1 MTVLHV
7 QGTRLAEQQVSK
19 PMVRPFLASLGVLFV
34 LAMHYFQHNPG
45 GSGLELSFNATSWI
59 PFSFAIAFGLLE
71 ICRQKTWRYS
81 RLTLIL
87 FACCTLLTIPA
98 LYPNAVGSEVIN
110 RLLGLWAG
118 LLFFIGLQQFS
129 FSQKQRQR
137 MLWMILAAVWIQ
149 ALFGW
154 CQFLVLE
161 PGNAIGYDTVEN
173 RPYGIFQ
180 QPNVMASFLATG
192 LVLSAYLL
200 TRIPMYRGKW
210 SWLQLVLLLTPVV
223 TIPMLVVLSSRTGWL
238 GAVVGTGL
246 MIPYLRR
253 FAAKAQWRMWLLM
266 VVLGLSVSWNL
277 SSNSGWA
284 PSDNKLSLESA
295 RSIHIPQ
302 AFNMFLKQPLTGY
315 GYGTFEPSFITQ
327 TAQWHQADPE
337 QHYGL
342 AALDHPHNELLYWA
356 SEGGIVPLLALLLA
370 AVAVFARI
378 KKAREGTQLALV
390 GLFFPITLHTQLEY
404 PFYHS
409 LVHWAIFIILIYWV
423 DNLTAKYYKL
433 KANYVLTIRFLVL
446 LLPIATASY
455 MATTLY
461 SGYLLT
467 KYETTR
473 PTNVDYLLK
482 VNNPWAWKN
491 RFEWDLH
498 VTQLQLGA
506 ASSNPDLV
514 NEYIQWAT
522 KKAVNWPRPA
532 LYQNLIAAY
541 LFLGNQSQAEQI
553 RQEAKYLF
561 PGNDFTSSEAIPV
574 LIKPDSIAEDPNHSA
589 EISGSPS

>member
-7 QGTRLAEQQVSK
+7 QGTRLAEQKISK
-19 PMVRPFLASLGVLFV
+19 PMVRPFLASIGFLFL

-45 GSGLELSFNATSWI
+45 GSGLELSFNAASWI
-59 PFSFAIAFGLLE
+59 PFSFAVAFGLFE

-87 FACCTLLTIPA
+87 IACCTLLTVPA
-98 LYPNAVGSEVIN
+98 FYPNAVGSEVIN
-110 RLLGLWAG
+110 RLLALWAG
-118 LLFFIGLQQFS
+118 LIFFICLQQFS
-129 FSQKQRQR
+129 FTHSQRQR
-137 MLWMILAAVWIQ
+137 MLWMVLIAVWIQ
-149 ALFGW
+149 ASLGW
-154 CQFLVLE
+154 YQFIWLE
-161 PGNAIGYDTVEN
+161 PDNWMGYDTIGN

-200 TRIPMYRGKW
+200 ARIPMYRGKW
-210 SWLQLVLLLTPVV
+210 SWQQLFLLLTPVI
-223 TIPMLVVLSSRTGWL
+223 TIPILVVLSSRTGWL
-238 GAVVGTGL
+238 GAIIGTGL

-253 FAAKAQWRMWLLM
+253 FAAKAPYRMWLLM
-266 VVLGLSVSWNL
+266 IALGLSASWNL
-277 SSNSGWA
+277 VSSTGWT
-284 PSDNKLSLESA
+284 PVEKKVSLESA

-315 GYGTFEPSFITQ
+315 GYGTFETSFITQ
-327 TAQWHQADPE
+327 TAQWHHADPE
-337 QHYGL
+337 QHFGM

-356 SEGGIVPLLALLLA
+356 SEGGVVPLLALLLA
-370 AVAVFARI
+370 AAAVFAKI

-409 LVHWAIFIILIYWV
+409 LAHWVIFIILIYWV
-423 DNLTAKYYKL
+423 DNLTAKYYRF
-433 KANYVLTIRFLVL
+433 KASYVLTIRVLVV
-446 LLPIATASY
+446 LLPIATTSY
-455 MATTLY
+455 MVTTLY

-473 PTNVDYLLK
+473 PVNVDYLLK
-482 VNNPWAWKN
+482 VNNPWAWKH

-506 ASSNPDLV
+506 SSNNPTLI

-522 KKAVNWPRPA
+522 QKAVNWPRPA

-541 LFLGNQSQAEQI
+541 HLLGNISQAEQI
-553 RQEAKYLF
+553 RQEAQYLF
-561 PGNDFTSSEAIPV
+561 PNIDFTSSEATPILSQAASDTNKQANQPATT
-574 LIKPDSIAEDPNHSA
+574 K
-589 EISGSPS
+589 

>member
-1 MTVLHV
+1 MTVLHL
-7 QGTRLAEQQVSK
+7 QGTKLAEQKISK
-19 PMVRPFLASLGVLFV
+19 PMVKPFLISLGMLFL

-45 GSGLELSFNATSWI
+45 GAGLELSFNITSWI

-81 RLTLIL
+81 RLTLAL
-87 FACCTLLTIPA
+87 FCCCTLLTIPA
-98 LYPNAVGSEVIN
+98 LYSNAVGADVVN

-137 MLWMILAAVWIQ
+137 MLWMILIAVWIQ
-149 ALFGW
+149 TLFGW
-154 CQFLVLE
+154 YQFLWLE
-161 PGNAIGYDTVEN
+161 PGNAIGYNTIEN

-200 TRIPMYRGKW
+200 ARIPMYRGKW
-210 SWLQLVLLLTPVV
+210 SWQQLVLLLTPVI
-223 TIPMLVVLSSRTGWL
+223 TIPMLVILSSRTGWL
-238 GAVVGTGL
+238 GAVVGVGL

-266 VVLGLSVSWNL
+266 IALGLSVSWSLN
-277 SSNSGWA
+277 SSTGWA
-284 PSDNKLSLESA
+284 PKEERVSLESA

-302 AFNMFLKQPLTGY
+302 AFRMFLKEPLTGY
-315 GYGTFEPSFITQ
+315 GYGTFEPAYITQ
-327 TAQWHQADPE
+327 TALWHQANPE
-337 QHYGL
+337 QPYGL
-342 AALDHPHNELLYWA
+342 AALDHPHNELAYWA
-356 SEGGIVPLLALLLA
+356 SEGGIVPLAALLIAA
-370 AVAVFARI
+370 AVVLFKIR
-378 KKAREGTQLALV
+378 KAREGTQLALV

-409 LVHWAIFIILIYWV
+409 LAHWVIFIILIYWV
-423 DNLTAKYYKL
+423 DNLTAKYHKVQV
-433 KANYVLTIRFLVL
+433 NYVLTIRAVVL
-446 LLPIATASY
+446 FLPIAVTSY
-455 MATTLY
+455 MATALY

-467 KYETTR
+467 KYETTQ
-473 PTNVDYLLK
+473 PVNVDYLLK

-498 VTQLQLGA
+498 LTQLQLGA
-506 ASSNPDLV
+506 TTNNRELV
-514 NEYIQWAT
+514 GEYIQWAT
-522 KKAVNWPRPA
+522 NKAVSWPRPA

-541 LFLGNQSQAEQI
+541 QYLGNQKQAEQI
-553 RQEAKYLF
+553 RQEAKFLF
-561 PGNDFTSSEAIPV
+561 PNQDFASSQAIPA
-574 LIKPDSIAEDPNHSA
+574 LKESA
-589 EISGSPS
+589 SRSEKNIDGQPKS

>member
-7 QGTRLAEQQVSK
+7 QGTRLAEQKISK
-19 PMVRPFLASLGVLFV
+19 PMVRPFLASLGFLFL

-45 GSGLELSFNATSWI
+45 GSGLELSFNAASWI
-59 PFSFAIAFGLLE
+59 PFSFAIAFGLFE

-87 FACCTLLTIPA
+87 IVCCILLTIPA

-110 RLLGLWAG
+110 RLSGLWAG
-118 LLFFIGLQQFS
+118 MIFFICLQQFS
-129 FSQKQRQR
+129 FSHRQRQR
-137 MLWMILAAVWIQ
+137 MLWMVLIAVWLQ
-149 ALFGW
+149 AILGW
-154 CQFLVLE
+154 CQFIWLE
-161 PGNAIGYDTVEN
+161 PGNAMGYDTIEN

-200 TRIPMYRGKW
+200 ARIPMYRGKW
-210 SWLQLVLLLTPVV
+210 SWQQLVLLLTPVV
-223 TIPMLVVLSSRTGWL
+223 TIPILVVLSSRTGWL
-238 GAVVGTGL
+238 GAIVGVGL

-253 FAAKAQWRMWLLM
+253 FAAKAPYRMWLLM
-266 VVLGLSVSWNL
+266 IVLGLSVSWSL
-277 SSNSGWA
+277 SSSTGWS
-284 PSDNKLSLESA
+284 PKEERVSLESA

-302 AFNMFLKQPLTGY
+302 AFNMFLKQPLAGY
-315 GYGTFEPSFITQ
+315 GYGTFETSFITQ
-327 TAQWHQADPE
+327 TAQWHQADPK

-356 SEGGIVPLLALLLA
+356 SEGGIIPLIALLLA
-370 AVAVFARI
+370 AAAVLAKIR
-378 KKAREGTQLALV
+378 KAREGTQLALV

-409 LVHWAIFIILIYWV
+409 LAHWVIFIILIYWV
-423 DNLTAKYYKL
+423 DNLTAKYFRF
-433 KANYVLTIRFLVL
+433 KASYVLTIRLLVL
-446 LLPIATASY
+446 LLPIAITSF

-467 KYETTR
+467 KYETTK
-473 PTNVDYLLK
+473 PVNVDYLLK

-498 VTQLQLGA
+498 ATQLQLGA
-506 ASSNPDLV
+506 ASNNPELI

-522 KKAVNWPRPA
+522 KKAINWPRPA

-541 LFLGNQSQAEQI
+541 QLLGNPSQADQI
-553 RQEAKYLF
+553 KQEAKYLF
-561 PGNDFTSSEAIPV
+561 PGIDFSSSETIPTLNNADTV
-574 LIKPDSIAEDPNHSA
+574 AENRNNHSA
-589 EISGSPS
+589 IPEQSN

>member
-7 QGTRLAEQQVSK
+7 QGTRLAEQKISK
-19 PMVRPFLASLGVLFV
+19 PMVRPFLASIGFLFL

-45 GSGLELSFNATSWI
+45 GSGLELSFNAASWI
-59 PFSFAIAFGLLE
+59 PFSFAVAFGLFE

-87 FACCTLLTIPA
+87 IACCTLLTVPA
-98 LYPNAVGSEVIN
+98 FYPNAVGSEVIN
-110 RLLGLWAG
+110 RISALWAG
-118 LLFFIGLQQFS
+118 LIFFICLQQFS
-129 FSQKQRQR
+129 FTHSQRQR
-137 MLWMILAAVWIQ
+137 MLWMVLIAVWIQ
-149 ALFGW
+149 ASLGW
-154 CQFLVLE
+154 YQFIWLE
-161 PGNAIGYDTVEN
+161 PDNWMGYDTIGN

-200 TRIPMYRGKW
+200 ARIPMYRGKW
-210 SWLQLVLLLTPVV
+210 SWQQLFLLLTPVI
-223 TIPMLVVLSSRTGWL
+223 TIPILVVLSSRTGWL
-238 GAVVGTGL
+238 GAIIGTGL

-253 FAAKAQWRMWLLM
+253 FAAKAPYRMWLLM
-266 VVLGLSVSWNL
+266 IALGLSASWNL
-277 SSNSGWA
+277 ASSTGWT
-284 PSDNKLSLESA
+284 PVENKVSLESA

-315 GYGTFEPSFITQ
+315 GYGTFETSFITQ
-327 TAQWHQADPE
+327 TAQWHHADPE
-337 QHYGL
+337 QHFGM

-356 SEGGIVPLLALLLA
+356 SEGGVIPLLALLLA
-370 AVAVFARI
+370 AAAVFAKI

-409 LVHWAIFIILIYWV
+409 LAHWVIFIILIYWV
-423 DNLTAKYYKL
+423 DNLTAKYYRF
-433 KANYVLTIRFLVL
+433 KASYVLTIRVLVL
-446 LLPIATASY
+446 LLPIATTSY
-455 MATTLY
+455 MVTTLY

-473 PTNVDYLLK
+473 PVNVDYLLK
-482 VNNPWAWKN
+482 VNNPWAWKH

-506 ASSNPDLV
+506 SSNNPTLI

-522 KKAVNWPRPA
+522 QKAVNWPRPA

-541 LFLGNQSQAEQI
+541 HLLGNTSQAEQI
-553 RQEAKYLF
+553 RQEAQYLF
-561 PGNDFTSSEAIPV
+561 PNLDFTSSEATPI
-574 LIKPDSIAEDPNHSA
+574 LSQAAPDTDKQANQPA
-589 EISGSPS
+589 ATK